1 MELSHLAGPPLNPMK
16 KLSFALFAIV
26 AASIPL
32 SANAAE
38 TTVPASPAARTAALL
53 AAGADVQVSQV
64 AIVVEPNRVE
74 ARPYY
79 GYNNGYNN
87 GYNTGYNNGY
97 NGYHHHRHY
106 RTVRVVSYRHGIRY
120 VSYRRVY
127 YR

>member
-1 MELSHLAGPPLNPMK
+1 MK

-32 SANAAE
+32 SSNAAE
-38 TTVPASPAARTAALL
+38 ALAPASPAARTAALL
-53 AAGADVQVSQV
+53 ASGADIRVSQV

-79 GYNNGYNN
+79 GYNNGYN
-87 GYNTGYNNGY
+87 
-97 NGYHHHRHY
+97 HHRRY
-106 RTVRVVSYRHGIRY
+106 RTVRVVSYRHGVRY